1 MNEQHE
7 QALSAA
13 LKWIQDTYQPIGVVV
28 SGSIVRGNGHANSD
42 LDIYVIHEADYRQR
56 VQKLFNGVPCEILVN
71 TMGHTELYFEAE
83 LKNNRPVTAHILAT
97 GVVHIGSD
105 NETVQELI
113 ASAKTYINKTEPL
126 SEGQMAFRRYSLANL
141 LEDATDMIET
151 DKATAQHI
159 LDRLMQDVVA
169 FVYHTNGKPLPRIKE
184 RLALLQEA
192 DAVIARLVAQY
203 YAAASVEERY
213 AIAKSVIEM
222 LVGESGF
229 FEWSSERE

>member
-7 QALSAA
+7 QALNQA
-13 LKWIQDTYQPIGVVV
+13 LQWIQDTYQPIGIVV

-97 GVVHIGSD
+97 GVVHIGSE
-105 NETVQELI
+105 NETLQELI
-113 ASAKTYINKTEPL
+113 ASAKEYINKTEPL
-126 SEGQMAFRRYSLANL
+126 NEGQLAFKRYGLANL
-141 LEDATDMIET
+141 LEDATDVVET
-151 DKATAQHI
+151 DKPAAQHI
-159 LDRLMQDVVA
+159 LDKLMQDVMA

-184 RLALLQEA
+184 RLALLHEA
-192 DAVIARLVAQY
+192 DAAAASLVVQY

-213 AIAKSVIEM
+213 AIAKSLIEI